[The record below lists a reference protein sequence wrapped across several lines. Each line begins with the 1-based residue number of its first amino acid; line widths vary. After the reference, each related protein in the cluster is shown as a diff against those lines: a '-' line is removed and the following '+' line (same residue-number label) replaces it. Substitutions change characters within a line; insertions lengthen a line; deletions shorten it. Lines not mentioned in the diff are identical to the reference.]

1 MSRPDPQTSSMS
13 ELDHVRRWLE
23 DLRAAVERKA
33 EGLSPEQLA
42 ARSVPPSSLSVLGLV
57 RHLAQM
63 EHYWFVLTLSRAEEP
78 QLYVPDGD
86 WEAQFRDAVAD
97 RAVIDEAL
105 MTWRSV
111 RARADAVLDGM
122 GPTDLELVW
131 DPEDRI
137 GSVRDVLLQVV
148 YEYSRHLG
156 HLDLLRERIDGR
168 TGE

>member
-1 MSRPDPQTSSMS
+1 VS
-13 ELDHVRRWLE
+13 ELHSLRRWLT
-23 DLRAAVERKA
+23 DLRSAVERKA

-42 ARSVPPSSLSVLGLV
+42 ARSVPPSGLSVLGLV

-63 EHYWFVLTLSRAEEP
+63 EHYWFVLTLSRTEEP

-86 WEAQFRDAVAD
+86 WDAQFRDALA
-97 RAVIDEAL
+97 DEAVVAEAFE
-105 MTWRSV
+105 TWRSV
-111 RARADAVLDGM
+111 AARADAVMDRLE
-122 GPTDLELVW
+122 PADLEFVW

-148 YEYSRHLG
+148 YEYARHLG
-156 HLDLLRERIDGR
+156 HADLIRETIDGR